1 MRRIS
6 LLHYAPALLLLLIVA
21 ADSGQY
27 PDPDLW
33 GHLRFGQAALASG
46 HVVTVDTYSYS
57 AANAAWRNH
66 EWLTELVMAIAYNA
80 FGVVGLKLWKFACV
94 AATMVLMA
102 LAMAETGAS
111 PTIQLNLLAVAALA
125 MIPQNQFRP
134 QLFTFM
140 LLAAT
145 LALLA
150 RHNYRGRAHLWI
162 VIPIMALWGNLH
174 GGFIIGIATLAVYSG
189 VVGLQDLI
197 AGRGLERGLW
207 LGGLTVAGTLATLIS
222 PYGIDNWLVVI
233 NALKVHAAHPIIA
246 DWQPL
251 LHALI
256 EQVRAYPQ
264 TVIFFV
270 GGIAIMASFV
280 VTVVRSPHGD
290 DLPLVTIAAMMTVG
304 VFAAVRNLPLAI
316 IACMAPLARHTEM
329 IVARRRSRDYS
340 EDAVVTVGKPRHGA
354 SAETLDR
361 SERSAVNPW
370 LAVSIAVAMAIIA
383 GLFSPRLAIDV
394 HEYPVGAVAFMRSHG
409 LRGNILDEF
418 GWGEYLI
425 WHLEPGS
432 KVFID
437 GRYDSVY
444 SEAIVNQYLDLDLG
458 HPDGLE
464 VLRAHPNDLVLLSL
478 NAPGVSLMKSA
489 PGWKLVY
496 HDAAAVLFARA
507 NSAAAQLPG
516 VPVAGA
522 LPREAFFP

>member
-1 MRRIS
+1 
-6 LLHYAPALLLLLIVA
+6 
-21 ADSGQY
+21 
-27 PDPDLW
+27 
-33 GHLRFGQAALASG
+33 
-46 HVVTVDTYSYS
+46 
-57 AANAAWRNH
+57 
-66 EWLTELVMAIAYNA
+66 
-80 FGVVGLKLWKFACV
+80 
-94 AATMVLMA
+94 MA

-111 PTIQLNLLAVAALA
+111 PTIQLNLLAIAALA

-150 RHNYRGRAHLWI
+150 RHNYRGRGHLWL

-174 GGFIIGIATLAVYSG
+174 GGFIIGIATLAVYTG
-189 VVGLQDLI
+189 VAGLQDLI
-197 AGRGLERGLW
+197 AGRGLGRGLR
-207 LGGLTVAGTLATLIS
+207 LGALTVAGTLATLIS

-264 TVIFFV
+264 TVIFFL

-280 VTVVRSPHGD
+280 VTVARTPRGD
-290 DLPLVTIAAMMTVG
+290 DLPLVTIAAMMTVAA
-304 VFAAVRNLPLAI
+304 FAAVRNLPLAI

-329 IVARRRSRDYS
+329 ILAGGRSRDYV
-340 EDAVVTVGKPRHGA
+340 EDGVPTVNTPLHDT
-354 SAETLDR
+354 SAAPDH
-361 SERSAVNPW
+361 SERSGVNPW
-370 LAVSIAVAMAIIA
+370 LVVSVAVAMAIIA

-409 LRGNILDEF
+409 LRGNILGEF

-458 HPDGLE
+458 HPDGLQ
-464 VLRAHPNDLVLLSL
+464 LLGAYPNDFVVISL
-478 NAPGVSLMKSA
+478 KAPGVSLMKSA

-507 NSAAAQLPG
+507 NSAVAQLPG
-516 VPVAGA
+516 VPIAGA